1 MSGAPLIAALL
12 LAAGR
17 GARFGASANKLLADF
32 DGRPLIRRAA
42 EAALA
47 SRLRRVIVVTGH
59 QRVEIE
65 AALAGL
71 PLSFVPNPDFSRGL
85 ASSLRRGLTA
95 AGDAEGV
102 IVLLGDMPAVS
113 PRLIDALVSAFEK
126 APGAAAV
133 VPVRGGRRGNP
144 ALLARRLFPALAA
157 LEGDEGARR
166 LLRETDG
173 VVELPVE
180 DDAVLADVDT
190 PADLAR
196 LRETI
201 RRS

>member
-1 MSGAPLIAALL
+1 MSDAPVIVAIL

-17 GARFGASANKLLADF
+17 GSRFGDLANKLLADL

-59 QRVEIE
+59 QRAKIE
-65 AALAGL
+65 TALSGL
-71 PLSFVPNPDFSRGL
+71 RLSFAHNCDFASGL
-85 ASSLRRGLTA
+85 ASSLRRGLA
-95 AGDAEGV
+95 AAADADGV
-102 IVLLGDMPAVS
+102 IVLLADMPAVS
-113 PRLIDALVSAFEK
+113 PRIVDALVSAFERE
-126 APGAAAV
+126 PGVPAV
-133 VPVRGGRRGNP
+133 VPLRGGRRGNP
-144 ALLARRLFPALAA
+144 ALLSKRLFSRLAR

-166 LLRETDG
+166 LLSALDG
-173 VVELPVE
+173 VLELPVE

-196 LRETI
+196 LREEI